1 MLIAPNSLLTTTNTQ
16 LHQYHHIHYSTN
28 NSTPN
33 SNSQQSLSA
42 NNSDGNANSGSSS
55 SSLSECSLSSSP
67 ARASSCSPPLS
78 ASSDSTSNLNT
89 ENKSLHKTENI
100 KLQISSNTS
109 NSYNSNDTGYA
120 KSLNKKANLFNH
132 QQSVN
137 NNRYHPYHQNMNKND
152 MKQNY
157 ENQYYYANSLPSSSS
172 TASSVSSI
180 SSSSSMQ
187 ANPQYPIDLIMSQ
200 QPQYQFDYENN
211 PQLMHN
217 HQYSN
222 YYQGIDMQQQMQY
235 QMQYTNAQM
244 SGDLSTA
251 YAADHSSKQ
260 NYYYDVNSANIGYTN
275 TASNGENKPLSSL
288 LMANPNQFYVP
299 SNYLDQTN
307 QQLSSNNNN
316 NNNSNEFYAS
326 YNKQLFQ
333 QQYSNDYVNNDNL
346 ATANQG
352 YSNDYI
358 KQHESSSSSSSSLS
372 SSNASSPLSS
382 LNTDLNQN
390 VGVNLNKTGLKRS
403 VDNTNKLNNGSGDRQ
418 SRLTAFNMSRANKK
432 QKTNLKAK
440 TDANPAQNVIT
451 KSKIKQERKNNNS
464 SKNSKLMNDA
474 NDKIKQEIKQEPS
487 SAMNVNVPGEPKK
500 RVSANKKERRRTQSI
515 NCAFDDLRNKIPQI
529 PKDTK
534 LSKIKTLK
542 LATEYIEHLMILL
555 ENGTPNGPIEISFKP
570 DLGKLRRECRSRE
583 IKVNYFFYFGYFYKN

>member
-1 MLIAPNSLLTTTNTQ
+1 MKIV
-16 LHQYHHIHYSTN
+16 I
-28 NSTPN
+28 
-33 SNSQQSLSA
+33 
-42 NNSDGNANSGSSS
+42 
-55 SSLSECSLSSSP
+55 
-67 ARASSCSPPLS
+67 
-78 ASSDSTSNLNT
+78 
-89 ENKSLHKTENI
+89 I
-100 KLQISSNTS
+100 
-109 NSYNSNDTGYA
+109 
-120 KSLNKKANLFNH
+120 KANLFNH
-132 QQSVN
+132 QQSAN
-137 NNRYHPYHQNMNKND
+137 SNRYHPYHQNMNKND

-211 PQLMHN
+211 PQLIHN

-235 QMQYTNAQM
+235 QMQYTNAQI
-244 SGDLSTA
+244 SGDLSSA

-260 NYYYDVNSANIGYTN
+260 NYYYDVNSANNVYTN

-288 LMANPNQFYVP
+288 LMTNPNQFYVP
-299 SNYLDQTN
+299 SNYLEQTN
-307 QQLSSNNNN
+307 QQLSS

-358 KQHESSSSSSSSLS
+358 KQHESSSSSLS

-390 VGVNLNKTGLKRS
+390 VGVNLSKTGLKRS
-403 VDNTNKLNNGSGDRQ
+403 VDNTHKLNNGSGDRQ
-418 SRLTAFNMSRANKK
+418 SRGN
-432 QKTNLKAK
+432 
-440 TDANPAQNVIT
+440 
-451 KSKIKQERKNNNS
+451 
-464 SKNSKLMNDA
+464 
-474 NDKIKQEIKQEPS
+474 
-487 SAMNVNVPGEPKK
+487 
-500 RVSANKKERRRTQSI
+500 
-515 NCAFDDLRNKIPQI
+515 
-529 PKDTK
+529 
-534 LSKIKTLK
+534 
-542 LATEYIEHLMILL
+542 
-555 ENGTPNGPIEISFKP
+555 
-570 DLGKLRRECRSRE
+570 
-583 IKVNYFFYFGYFYKN
+583 